1 MWLAALSAEFI
12 GSSKEQITQDPET
25 FWPEEEGEILSSNWA
40 SYPGTREIYFEGDES
55 EAYADTEDL
64 PHIEVLLTERGTE
77 FRGPD
82 EVSEELRNQIM
93 DKCKPWIEEARAGLT
108 AIADEFARGRGIA
121 EIRSMDS
128 DIALSIDLEV
138 KEPINPVKDS
148 MMVLMSVS
156 FREVGFRQMLGLVL
170 RGTFHKWEMLEG
182 DGGSGFTTDY
192 FDENA
197 RRYMSFSTY
206 GQGSDIEVY

>member
-12 GSSKEQITQDPET
+12 GSSKEQIRQDPET
-25 FWPEEEGEILSSNWA
+25 FWPEEEGEIISSNWA

-55 EAYADTEDL
+55 EAYAGTEGL

-108 AIADEFARGRGIA
+108 AIADELDRGRGIA

-128 DIALSIDLEV
+128 DIALSIDLEA
-138 KEPINPVKDS
+138 KEPVNPVKDS

-156 FREVGFRQMLGLVL
+156 FREVVFRHMLGLVF
-170 RGTFHKWEMLEG
+170 RGTFHKWEIFEG

-192 FDENA
+192 YDENGH
-197 RRYMSFSTY
+197 RYMSFSTY
-206 GQGSDIEVY
+206 GQGSEIEVY